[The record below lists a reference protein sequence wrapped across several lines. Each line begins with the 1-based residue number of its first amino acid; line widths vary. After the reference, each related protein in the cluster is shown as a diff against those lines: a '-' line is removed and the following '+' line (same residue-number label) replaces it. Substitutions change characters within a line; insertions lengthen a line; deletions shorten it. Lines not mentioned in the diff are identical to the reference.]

1 MDAKAPTDADGFER
15 EFRRAGL
22 PLLIEDYSAAED
34 IFNRAVPLL
43 GLVLVLV
50 LEVLGPLN
58 RSFTLLGN
66 LLAIVGAMTVLG
78 LALGVVNHL
87 RGRAFFSL
95 PRRVGQPELAA
106 FVVVP
111 ALLPGLISG
120 HWGIALSTALFNLAL
135 LLLILGVVG
144 FGLVHILW
152 WAASRFFDEL
162 SRSLGLL
169 AKAVPL
175 LMIFSLILFLTPEL
189 WQVFATLPDA
199 SLAIMVALF
208 VLLGAGFLVARLPRE
223 VTSLETAAGGNGPR
237 LRPRQRF
244 NVGLVLFVSQSLQV
258 LVVSLAVAVF
268 FVVFGLLTIDATL
281 VSVWIKAP
289 VEPLFGFRL
298 GGREAELTVEVL
310 KVAVAIASFTGL
322 YFTISMLTDDLYR
335 REFLT
340 RITNEMKRTFTRRT
354 AYLELLDRP
363 GAGGSEAA
371 GRDPRG
377 AGPA

>member
-1 MDAKAPTDADGFER
+1 MSAGTPTDAAGFER

-34 IFNRAVPLL
+34 VFNRAVPLL
-43 GLVLVLV
+43 GLVLV

-66 LLAIVGAMTVLG
+66 LLAIIGTMAVLG
-78 LALGVVNHL
+78 LALGIANRL
-87 RGRAFFSL
+87 RRRAFFSL
-95 PRRVGQPELAA
+95 PRRVGRPELAA
-106 FVVVP
+106 FVIVP

-144 FGLVHILW
+144 FGLVHIVW

-208 VLLGAGFLVARLPRE
+208 VLLGTGFLVARLPRE
-223 VTSLETAAGGNGPR
+223 VASLEAATGVGGPP

-268 FVVFGLLTIDATL
+268 FVVFGLLTIDAAL
-281 VSVWIKAP
+281 ISDWIKTP
-289 VEPLFGFRL
+289 SESLFGFRL
-298 GGREAELTVEVL
+298 GGREAQLTVELL
-310 KVAVAIASFTGL
+310 KVAIAIASFTGL

-340 RITNEMKRTFTRRT
+340 RITDEMKRTFTRRA
-354 AYLELLDRP
+354 AYLALVRTGTAETGSSP
-363 GAGGSEAA
+363 G
-371 GRDPRG
+371 
-377 AGPA
+377 